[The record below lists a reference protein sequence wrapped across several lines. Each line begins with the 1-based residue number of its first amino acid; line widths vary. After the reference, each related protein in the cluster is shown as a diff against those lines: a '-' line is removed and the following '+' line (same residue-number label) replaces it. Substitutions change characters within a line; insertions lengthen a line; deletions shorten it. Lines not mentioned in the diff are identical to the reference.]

1 MRLSKTLLILG
12 PLAICPLG
20 CSDLATPAE
29 VGNQVR
35 ITVSPLT
42 LDNITDACYS
52 LSTYAAEVSAL
63 TPANYPADDLV
74 WERTP
79 VCASDFG
86 IGAGATGDVSTS
98 GITYIG
104 ACDASVDTNDV
115 VLILENLYQGG
126 ESPTSQ
132 AGGSG
137 LPVPA
142 ADFYN
147 PCTAA
152 EPCVLT
158 KPCLPSED
166 VNVTFD
172 ITVMR
177 DSNKGFFD
185 IGVQFEDIFC
195 SAKFD
200 CGYSDGTP
208 IEKVYGLDGEL
219 HPTAVLAFTCTA
231 GTDAASHLYLTDIQ
245 IECDDVDQTI
255 SPANSGL
262 LFDAPHALPLGAA
275 FPDDAVFQAVTS
287 FGQVDNTD
295 FTEYYWT
302 VALGFDITRAN
313 NCTLT
318 ARASATEGTFDDT
331 TLGSGLTPEDATW
344 PVIEFNIPIGKTGTA
359 PNERLT
365 CAENDGFQNKLNAT
379 DSGVITDYTAVNVR
393 RCFDLAYPGNPA
405 LIGSVDDAADPT
417 TCTGDVDVACVGFPS
432 SYGGGQIVI
441 QDGAQV
447 SPNPSTTPLELSC
460 LQNVS
465 GRLILVGSFPSIP
478 ANTFAKLETLGGL
491 TFSSV
496 SGNADFNFPK
506 LTAIQAN
513 GLAIQGEMGSVSLPV
528 IATLNGGVQVQQ
540 TTIAN
545 GLTLGQV
552 TSLQSLNI
560 ATSAIGGVGV
570 QLPALATV
578 TGNANFSNNGAL
590 AAIGLP
596 ALTSVTAPSAFIYQ
610 NNTVGVASLSLP
622 AYQLGRVIVSGN
634 PALTS
639 LSLPALTSASD
650 IRVSGHTNLTTL
662 AAPLLTSVTTDFSV
676 YDNTLLTCATVQ
688 ALLAQV
694 SPAPSITNIANNG
707 GTCPPAAPPACPLCV
722 TVGNG
727 CSSTDDGL
735 SFPLQQCNQF
745 TQCLNEFFVGTFS
758 CPGNLLF
765 NPTSRVCDWAGSQ
778 APGCTLP

>member
-1 MRLSKTLLILG
+1 MKVQKSLPFALGALALS
-12 PLAICPLG
+12 PLG

-42 LDNITDACYS
+42 LENITDACYS

-63 TPANYPADDLV
+63 IPANYPADDLV

-86 IGAGATGDVSTS
+86 IGTGATGDVSTS

-115 VLILENLYQGG
+115 VLILDNLYQGG

-200 CGYSDGTP
+200 CGYGDGTP

-318 ARASATEGTFDDT
+318 AKASATEGTFDDT

-405 LIGSVDDAADPT
+405 LIGSVDDAAAAT
-417 TCTGDVDVACVGFPS
+417 TCVADVVPTLPDPCLGLPS
-432 SYGGGQIVI
+432 SYVGTIVFSE
-441 QDGAQV
+441 GVQV
-447 SPNPSTTPLELSC
+447 TPNPLVTPINTSCITSVSGSLIFSSNAVPWTFGPASFERLETIGSNLIVAGSQPIA
-460 LQNVS
+460 LHFPELTSFGLFQAQNATVVTAFEAPLLVS
-465 GRLILVGSFPSIP
+465 GRLQLDGASFPNGLVLP
-478 ANTFAKLETLGGL
+478 AFTTNTTDVLQVTASTIGGPGLLLPVLTSSSRLMVLNSSLTAFSAPNLASLPQGL
-491 TFSSV
+491 TFN
-496 SGNADFNFPK
+496 GN
-506 LTAIQAN
+506 
-513 GLAIQGEMGSVSLPV
+513 
-528 IATLNGGVQVQQ
+528 
-540 TTIAN
+540 
-545 GLTLGQV
+545 
-552 TSLQSLNI
+552 
-560 ATSAIGGVGV
+560 
-570 QLPALATV
+570 TV
-578 TGNANFSNNGAL
+578 TAFS
-590 AAIGLP
+590 LP
-596 ALTSVTAPSAFIYQ
+596 ALTSVGTTENVNISA
-610 NNTVGVASLSLP
+610 
-622 AYQLGRVIVSGN
+622 N
-634 PALTS
+634 PTLTS
-639 LSLPALTSASD
+639 ISL
-650 IRVSGHTNLTTL
+650 
-662 AAPLLTSVTTDFSV
+662 PLLTNAYTINIQNNPAVTNIDLSALSGITQNFTV
-676 YDNTLLTCATVQ
+676 NDNASLCGDIA
-688 ALLAQV
+688 ADLLAQIT
-694 SPAPSITNIANNG
+694 SPAPMSSNVTGNTG
-707 GTCPPAAPPACPLCV
+707 SCPP
-722 TVGNG
+722 
-727 CSSTDDGL
+727 
-735 SFPLQQCNQF
+735 
-745 TQCLNEFFVGTFS
+745 
-758 CPGNLLF
+758 
-765 NPTSRVCDWAGSQ
+765 
-778 APGCTLP
+778 